1 MGMRKCEKAKM
12 PTCVS
17 PTTTTT
23 RNAFEKSTWL
33 VMQYTNMHRV
43 IADYTRSSK
52 NALLKLALISNE
64 SKTLSK
70 DCVIGTTSQNEVL
83 LNSDF

>member
-70 DCVIGTTSQNEVL
+70 DCVIGTTSLE
-83 LNSDF
+83 